1 MPPKKGKVAQ
11 VPAASDPPEGACVFV
26 RFLSGKVCCIL
37 SGQACVFLRNF
48 VRFLLG
54 QVCVFVRCLFRNFV
68 RFLSGQMCCILTA
81 TLVRADE
88 DKDAK
93 IAKLMEELE
102 KLKVKPPK
110 VKKVRVSKY
119 KAIHATTVKSVLPV
133 LKMVKDFNKFELH
146 FLAQE
151 ITNLRRS
158 SVDDG
163 NASDVSNYT
172 RWVSKKRAE
181 GKLSL
186 EIGEMVESE
195 EEEDEEEESEEDGDD

>member
-1 MPPKKGKVAQ
+1 M
-11 VPAASDPPEGACVFV
+11 
-26 RFLSGKVCCIL
+26 
-37 SGQACVFLRNF
+37 
-48 VRFLLG
+48 
-54 QVCVFVRCLFRNFV
+54 
-68 RFLSGQMCCILTA
+68 
-81 TLVRADE
+81 
-88 DKDAK
+88 
-93 IAKLMEELE
+93 
-102 KLKVKPPK
+102 KVKEKK

-133 LKMVKDFNKFELH
+133 LKIVKDFNKFELH

-158 SVDDG
+158 SMDDG

-186 EIGEMVESE
+186 DIGEIQVESE
-195 EEEDEEEESEEDGDD
+195 EEESEEEEDGDEDGDD

>member
-1 MPPKKGKVAQ
+1 MAQ
-11 VPAASDPPEGACVFV
+11 VPGATDPPEGACAFV
-26 RFLSGKVCCIL
+26 RFLRGKV
-37 SGQACVFLRNF
+37 
-48 VRFLLG
+48 
-54 QVCVFVRCLFRNFV
+54 
-68 RFLSGQMCCILTA
+68 CCILTA

-133 LKMVKDFNKFELH
+133 LKIVKDFNKFELH

-151 ITNLRRS
+151 ITNLKRS
-158 SVDDG
+158 SMDDG

-172 RWVSKKRAE
+172 RWVSTKRAQ

-186 EIGEMVESE
+186 EIGEMVDSE
-195 EEEDEEEESEEDGDD
+195 EEDEEDEEEESEEDGDD

>member
-1 MPPKKGKVAQ
+1 
-11 VPAASDPPEGACVFV
+11 
-26 RFLSGKVCCIL
+26 
-37 SGQACVFLRNF
+37 
-48 VRFLLG
+48 
-54 QVCVFVRCLFRNFV
+54 
-68 RFLSGQMCCILTA
+68 
-81 TLVRADE
+81 VRADE
-88 DKDAK
+88 DKDAI
-93 IAKLMEELE
+93 IAALMKKLAVKEEKE
-102 KLKVKPPK
+102 KK

-195 EEEDEEEESEEDGDD
+195 EDEEEESEEDGDD

>member
-1 MPPKKGKVAQ
+1 MKKLAVK
-11 VPAASDPPEGACVFV
+11 
-26 RFLSGKVCCIL
+26 
-37 SGQACVFLRNF
+37 
-48 VRFLLG
+48 
-54 QVCVFVRCLFRNFV
+54 
-68 RFLSGQMCCILTA
+68 
-81 TLVRADE
+81 
-88 DKDAK
+88 
-93 IAKLMEELE
+93 EEKE
-102 KLKVKPPK
+102 KK

-133 LKMVKDFNKFELH
+133 LKIVKDFTKFELY

-172 RWVSKKRAE
+172 RWVSKNRDE

-186 EIGEMVESE
+186 DIGEIQVKSEEEETE
-195 EEEDEEEESEEDGDD
+195 EEEDEDGDD

>member
-1 MPPKKGKVAQ
+1 VLHFERAGV
-11 VPAASDPPEGACVFV
+11 CVCSFFV
-26 RFLSGKVCCIL
+26 RQLCSLCSGRCVCFF
-37 SGQACVFLRNF
+37 GNF
-48 VRFLLG
+48 VRFLP
-54 QVCVFVRCLFRNFV
+54 R
-68 RFLSGQMCCILTA
+68 QMCCILTA

-88 DKDAK
+88 DKDAI
-93 IAKLMEELE
+93 IAALMKKLEVKE
-102 KLKVKPPK
+102 KEKK